1 MSVISVNEWF
11 NESIRLFDG
20 KRSTGQSF
28 VEQHQERIFN
38 PFPVHVHDLVD
49 VVVDVTCEPHG
60 DRLGQVTQS
69 TDHDS
74 NGSEADESHRLDSL
88 LHLFLSIV
96 WIIGINRCLTVLY
109 LDNWSQNLDL
119 DVAIE
124 QQFPVFD
131 EPVVVKD
138 TQFLQPNSDSQWLD
152 SHRTFDP
159 RFLFPHRCIS
169 SGDTTI
175 VQIDENVVLWQVD
188 CWVGKHHQWLI
199 RFQILHTKSQKP
211 IHILIQS
218 FSSPAGKFSLSFWSV
233 VSRWWTVNTLYEVW
247 VFGWHNRLPGPWTEC
262 QKDLWISNV
271 IRPVLEE
278 VEIRWRCIIVI
289 LIDNWNEREW
299 DEHNEMLNFTN
310 FEKQMTDRW
319 LQWSRWVKQM
329 LWTKHKLR
337 QEDSC
342 R

>member
-119 DVAIE
+119 RE
-124 QQFPVFD
+124 
-131 EPVVVKD
+131 KD
-138 TQFLQPNSDSQWLD
+138 AGGV
-152 SHRTFDP
+152 R
-159 RFLFPHRCIS
+159 
-169 SGDTTI
+169 GYI
-175 VQIDENVVLWQVD
+175 V
-188 CWVGKHHQWLI
+188 I
-199 RFQILHTKSQKP
+199 RGSE
-211 IHILIQS
+211 S
-218 FSSPAGKFSLSFWSV
+218 
-233 VSRWWTVNTLYEVW
+233 
-247 VFGWHNRLPGPWTEC
+247 
-262 QKDLWISNV
+262 LWISTFV
-271 IRPVLEE
+271 CCWTSCTLE
-278 VEIRWRCIIVI
+278 
-289 LIDNWNEREW
+289 
-299 DEHNEMLNFTN
+299 
-310 FEKQMTDRW
+310 
-319 LQWSRWVKQM
+319 
-329 LWTKHKLR
+329 
-337 QEDSC
+337 
-342 R
+342 